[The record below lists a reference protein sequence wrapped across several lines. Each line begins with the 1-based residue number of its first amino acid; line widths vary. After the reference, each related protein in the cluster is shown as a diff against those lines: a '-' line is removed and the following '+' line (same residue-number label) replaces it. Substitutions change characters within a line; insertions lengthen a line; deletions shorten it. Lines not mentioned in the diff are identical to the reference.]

1 MFVVQKN
8 ELHGFLRQSA
18 GERVYIVRLLDGNN
32 VIISKF
38 LLHTVENLLQPRSA
52 VRKGVPHRQHD
63 LVTRSDLCV
72 DDQLC
77 SLYGKGQ
84 TFQYRP
90 IQVEINRHG
99 VRPFLIAGV
108 KSQRDTGEGMRIA
121 ESTGQHRRGGEL
133 ALSITH
139 VTRNKAVIHR
149 PGRRNDNRISV
160 QCPPV
165 QLQRRIG
172 LLIIIS
178 VVQRVELRIAL
189 RPVAGPITVC
199 CRRCV
204 HLREGDL
211 HKGLLTEQRLHR
223 QFVSV
228 AYLFHG
234 YTSLERFAAVND
246 VDFAVDVVRRKPRVR
261 VKMVRG
267 RRAVAGVHLSGCPA
281 VVHHVG
287 ISDCHKEVLV
297 KNLQHGRPLFRCQVA
312 PKEVVE
318 LLLIS
323 ADLLT
328 YHNAVGISG
337 RVYDSGRQQL

>member
-1 MFVVQKN
+1 
-8 ELHGFLRQSA
+8 
-18 GERVYIVRLLDGNN
+18 
-32 VIISKF
+32 
-38 LLHTVENLLQPRSA
+38 
-52 VRKGVPHRQHD
+52 
-63 LVTRSDLCV
+63 
-72 DDQLC
+72 
-77 SLYGKGQ
+77 
-84 TFQYRP
+84 
-90 IQVEINRHG
+90 
-99 VRPFLIAGV
+99 
-108 KSQRDTGEGMRIA
+108 MRIA
-121 ESTGQHRRGGEL
+121 ESTSQHRRGGEL

-160 QCPPV
+160 QRPPV

-199 CRRCV
+199 CRCRV

-211 HKGLLTEQRLHR
+211 HKGLFTEQRLHR
-223 QFVSV
+223 QLVSV
-228 AYLFHG
+228 TYLFHG

-267 RRAVAGVHLSGCPA
+267 RRAVAGIHLSGCPA
-281 VVHHVG
+281 VVYHVR

-297 KNLQHGRPLFRCQVA
+297 KNL
-312 PKEVVE
+312 
-318 LLLIS
+318 
-323 ADLLT
+323 
-328 YHNAVGISG
+328 
-337 RVYDSGRQQL
+337 

>member
-1 MFVVQKN
+1 M
-8 ELHGFLRQSA
+8 
-18 GERVYIVRLLDGNN
+18 
-32 VIISKF
+32 
-38 LLHTVENLLQPRSA
+38 
-52 VRKGVPHRQHD
+52 
-63 LVTRSDLCV
+63 
-72 DDQLC
+72 
-77 SLYGKGQ
+77 
-84 TFQYRP
+84 
-90 IQVEINRHG
+90 
-99 VRPFLIAGV
+99 IAGV
-108 KSQRDTGEGMRIA
+108 KSQSDTGEGMRIA
-121 ESTGQHRRGGEL
+121 ESTSQHRRGGEL

-139 VTRNKAVIHR
+139 VARNKAVIHL

-160 QCPPV
+160 QRPSV

-189 RPVAGPITVC
+189 RPVADPITVC
-199 CRRCV
+199 CRCRV

-223 QFVSV
+223 QLVSV

-287 ISDCHKEVLV
+287 ISNRHKEVLV
-297 KNLQHGRPLFRCQVA
+297 KNL
-312 PKEVVE
+312 
-318 LLLIS
+318 
-323 ADLLT
+323 
-328 YHNAVGISG
+328 
-337 RVYDSGRQQL
+337 